1 MIDSAKAPFP
11 VSLLCQILSNVR
23 SCEPHSVT
31 CAWAKV
37 TSAFPTWLVDQGV
50 RNIEISYGNV
60 TFSMSKL
67 PLLKRYYYCTGKNGF
82 FQWEIYELPIWALI
96 LTLPLCLC
104 TELVTYMCLVF
115 RYLSFQVG
123 PQKKH
128 NTQALKS
135 RQFYYPPL
143 TLEGSYYCKYM
154 YLCCKKNLMM

>member
-1 MIDSAKAPFP
+1 MTDSAKAPFP
-11 VSLLCQILSNVR
+11 VSLLCQMLSNVR

-82 FQWEIYELPIWALI
+82 FQWKSM
-96 LTLPLCLC
+96 TQHLC
-104 TELVTYMCLVF
+104 TALSAFEVRHGLLCPKRSKKIHMSVGPFWSPAKSHIDFIRGYTSLIHWCH
-115 RYLSFQVG
+115 LSFM
-123 PQKKH
+123 PKPRK
-128 NTQALKS
+128 NWMT
-135 RQFYYPPL
+135 PP
-143 TLEGSYYCKYM
+143 S
-154 YLCCKKNLMM
+154 